1 MHTHC
6 KKQRDKQLD
15 VQLYHGFLHINLK
28 EFQNPFS
35 VNKPGMYDI
44 NAIHLDSRVN
54 AKRIV
59 FACLG
64 VKII

>member
-1 MHTHC
+1 
-6 KKQRDKQLD
+6 
-15 VQLYHGFLHINLK
+15 
-28 EFQNPFS
+28 
-35 VNKPGMYDI
+35 MYDI

-64 VKII
+64 VKIIWV